1 MTDYTEQIVAACEDA
16 IERFPEMPVIVYQAL
31 CNYILT
37 GELTGDEPYEAL
49 DVALTSTKSP
59 RLHLYSALISLMP
72 SMTAGFDSWEKH
84 LASYYANAEKYEET
98 KADQHGL
105 H

>member
-1 MTDYTEQIVAACEDA
+1 MDYTVRIIAACEDA

-37 GELTGDEPYEAL
+37 GELTGDEPYDAL
-49 DVALTSTKSP
+49 NATGEYNPETY
-59 RLHLYSALISLMP
+59 LHTALISLMP
-72 SMTAGFDSWEKH
+72 SMETHFPQWERHLNNYYKH
-84 LASYYANAEKYEET
+84 AEEYEER
-98 KADQHGL
+98 KGAQHGL

>member
-1 MTDYTEQIVAACEDA
+1 MDYTVRIIAACEDA

-37 GELTGDEPYEAL
+37 GELTGDEPYESL
-49 DVALTSTKSP
+49 DTTLISTGSS
-59 RLHLYSALISLMP
+59 LNHLYSALISLMP
-72 SMTAGFDSWEKH
+72 SMTAGFDSWERY
-84 LASYYANAEKYEET
+84 LASYYANAEKYEER
-98 KADQHGL
+98 KGAQHGL